1 MRLATPTASCFVVT
15 FDDGYEL
22 NIPPTVYRS
31 AAGHARVPQ
40 DMRPMTME
48 HCKERSLD
56 PVFDIGAHTPG
67 HRIFL
72 REPRGLQ
79 TLQLSTKSP
88 GALVMDAD
96 YRGLAIVRSLGRK
109 GIPVWVFTHGDQ
121 LLATRS
127 RYTRRVLSWPGQDEQ
142 QKVNFLLDLAD
153 RENVRDWTLF
163 PTGDESAALLARHH
177 ATLGECFK
185 LTTPPWNVFKW
196 GYDKRLTYQL
206 ADNVSVNHPRTAYP
220 ANREEI
226 LANQY
231 TYTYP
236 VILKPAYRSCLNR
249 FTAAKAWR
257 IENREQLLA
266 RYDEACTLVDPTIL
280 MVQELIPGGGESQFS
295 YTALCQD
302 GQPIASLTARR
313 CRQIPMDFG
322 RASTFVE
329 TVNEPGI
336 SQLATRFL
344 QALHYTGV
352 VEVEFK
358 RDPRDRELKLLDV
371 NCRVWGWHSLCGAA
385 GVDYPYLLWLLT
397 IGEPLPATKPTVGVR
412 WVRMSTDAPMAMREV
427 LRGRLS
433 LREYFRSLRSPLAP
447 AIYAADDRLPGVL
460 EIPLLAYLLTK
471 RVVSGG
477 RIA

>member
-1 MRLATPTASCFVVT
+1 MNEALAR
-15 FDDGYEL
+15 D
-22 NIPPTVYRS
+22 PPI
-31 AAGHARVPQ
+31 Q
-40 DMRPMTME
+40 M
-48 HCKERSLD
+48 C
-56 PVFDIGAHTPG
+56 AHTHT
-67 HRIFL
+67 HRNFL
-72 REPRGLQ
+72 RDPRGLQ
-79 TLQLSTKSP
+79 IRLASTKTKSV

-96 YRGLAIVRSLGRK
+96 YRGLSIVRSLGGK
-109 GIPVWVFTHGDQ
+109 GISVWILKHGDQ
-121 LLATRS
+121 LLATKS
-127 RYTRRVLSWPGQDEQ
+127 RYTRRVISWPGQEEQ
-142 QKVNFLLDLAD
+142 QKVDFLFDLVD
-153 RENVRDWTLF
+153 RENVRDWVLF

-177 ATLGECFK
+177 ATLSKCFQ
-185 LTTPPWNVFKW
+185 LTTPPWSVFQW

-206 ADNVSVNHPRTAYP
+206 ADKVGVSHPWTAYP
-220 ANREEI
+220 ANHEEI
-226 LANQY
+226 LASQY
-231 TYTYP
+231 HYP

-266 RYDEACTLVDPTIL
+266 RYDEACTLADPAVL

-329 TVNEPGI
+329 TVNDPGI
-336 SQLATRFL
+336 SKLATRFL
-344 QALHYTGV
+344 RALKYTGV

-358 RDPRDRELKLLDV
+358 RDPRDQEPKLLDV
-371 NCRVWGWHSLCGAA
+371 NLRVWGWHSLCSAA

-397 IGEPLPATKPTVGVR
+397 IGEPVPTTKPTIGMR
-412 WVRMSTDAPMAMREV
+412 WVRMSTDAPTVIREV

-433 LREYFRSLRSPLAP
+433 LREYLRSLRPPLAP
-447 AIYAADDRLPGVL
+447 AIYAADDPLPGVL
-460 EIPLLAYLLTK
+460 EIPLLAYLMAK